1 MSKKEVYVIV
11 SADNI
16 AYELY
21 VNGPY
26 YSYEAAQ
33 DALKNEFKESCVV
46 NKDNKHKVIDKRIEG
61 DMYRVLRENQSLCY
75 GWIKKIAI
83 ADSDTEA
90 ERWIKAVK
98 DHMEAKG
105 IAVPESES
113 DISHIAEEAQ
123 HYAAKDE
130 YFVGGFWNAIALA
143 VQDYNEENT
152 KREDG
157 DNDDTN
163 NAAKSV

>member
-1 MSKKEVYVIV
+1 MSKKEVYLIV

-21 VNGPY
+21 VKGPY
-26 YSYEAAQ
+26 YFYEAAQ
-33 DALKNEFKESCVV
+33 DALKKEFKESCVV

-75 GWIKKIAI
+75 GWIKKIVVS
-83 ADSDTEA
+83 DSDTEA
-90 ERWIKAVK
+90 ERWMQAVK
-98 DHMEAKG
+98 DRMEAKN
-105 IAVPESES
+105 ITIPNESE
-113 DISHIAEEAQ
+113 IAHIAEEAQ

-143 VQDYNEENT
+143 VQDYNME
-152 KREDG
+152 R
-157 DNDDTN
+157 TN
-163 NAAKSV
+163 HSPDKEGKA

>member
-1 MSKKEVYVIV
+1 MSKKEVYLIV

-26 YSYEAAQ
+26 YFYEAAQ
-33 DALKNEFKESCVV
+33 DALKKEFKESCVV

-75 GWIKKIAI
+75 GWIKKIVVS
-83 ADSDTEA
+83 DSDTEA
-90 ERWIKAVK
+90 ERWMQAVK
-98 DHMEAKG
+98 DRMEAKN
-105 IAVPESES
+105 ITIPNESE
-113 DISHIAEEAQ
+113 IVHIAEEAQ

-143 VQDYNEENT
+143 VQDYNME
-152 KREDG
+152 R
-157 DNDDTN
+157 TN
-163 NAAKSV
+163 HSPDKEGKA

>member
-1 MSKKEVYVIV
+1 MSKKEVYLIV

-26 YSYEAAQ
+26 YSHEAAK

-46 NKDNKHKVIDKRIEG
+46 NKDNPYKIIDKRNEG

-75 GWIKKIAI
+75 GWIKKIVV

-90 ERWIKAVK
+90 ERWMQAVK
-98 DHMEAKG
+98 DHMEAKNICIPNEFE
-105 IAVPESES
+105 IA
-113 DISHIAEEAQ
+113 HIAEEAQ

-143 VQDYNEENT
+143 VQDYNEQNT
-152 KREDG
+152 RQEDG
-157 DNDDTN
+157 NNDDAN
-163 NAAKSV
+163 NASKSV

>member
-1 MSKKEVYVIV
+1 MSKKEVYLIV

-26 YSYEAAQ
+26 YFYEAAQ
-33 DALKNEFKESCVV
+33 DALKKEFKESCVV

-75 GWIKKIAI
+75 GWIKKIVVS
-83 ADSDTEA
+83 DSGTEA
-90 ERWIKAVK
+90 ERWMQAVK
-98 DHMEAKG
+98 DRMEAKN
-105 IAVPESES
+105 ITVPNESE
-113 DISHIAEEAQ
+113 IAHIAEEAQ

-152 KREDG
+152 KREEV
-157 DNDDTN
+157 DNDNRNST
-163 NAAKSV
+163 

>member
-1 MSKKEVYVIV
+1 MSKKEVYLIV

-26 YSYEAAQ
+26 YFYEAAQ
-33 DALKNEFKESCVV
+33 DALKKEFKESCVV

-75 GWIKKIAI
+75 GWIKKIVVSG
-83 ADSDTEA
+83 SDTEA
-90 ERWIKAVK
+90 ERWMQAVK
-98 DHMEAKG
+98 DRMEAKN
-105 IAVPESES
+105 ITIPNESE
-113 DISHIAEEAQ
+113 IAHIAEEAQ

-152 KREDG
+152 KREEV
-157 DNDDTN
+157 DNDNRNST
-163 NAAKSV
+163 

>member
-1 MSKKEVYVIV
+1 
-11 SADNI
+11 
-16 AYELY
+16 
-21 VNGPY
+21 
-26 YSYEAAQ
+26 
-33 DALKNEFKESCVV
+33 
-46 NKDNKHKVIDKRIEG
+46 
-61 DMYRVLRENQSLCY
+61 
-75 GWIKKIAI
+75 
-83 ADSDTEA
+83 
-90 ERWIKAVK
+90 
-98 DHMEAKG
+98 MEAKG

-157 DNDDTN
+157 DHDDTS
-163 NAAKSV
+163 NATKSV

>member
-1 MSKKEVYVIV
+1 MSKKEVYLIV

-26 YSYEAAQ
+26 YFYEAAQ
-33 DALKNEFKESCVV
+33 DALKKEFKESCVV

-75 GWIKKIAI
+75 GWIKKIVVS
-83 ADSDTEA
+83 DSGTEA
-90 ERWIKAVK
+90 ERWMQAVK
-98 DHMEAKG
+98 DRMEAKN
-105 IAVPESES
+105 ITIPNESE
-113 DISHIAEEAQ
+113 IAHIAEEAQ

-152 KREDG
+152 KREEV
-157 DNDDTN
+157 DNDNRNST
-163 NAAKSV
+163 

>member
-1 MSKKEVYVIV
+1 MSKKEVYLIV

-26 YSYEAAQ
+26 YFYEAAQ
-33 DALKNEFKESCVV
+33 DALKKEFKESCVV

-75 GWIKKIAI
+75 GWIKKIAV

-90 ERWIKAVK
+90 ERWMQAVK
-98 DHMEAKG
+98 DRMEAKN
-105 IAVPESES
+105 ITIPNESE
-113 DISHIAEEAQ
+113 IAHIAEEAQ

-152 KREDG
+152 KREEV
-157 DNDDTN
+157 DNDNRNST
-163 NAAKSV
+163 

>member
-26 YSYEAAQ
+26 YSYESAQ
-33 DALKNEFKESCVV
+33 YALKTEFKESCVV
-46 NKDNKHKVIDKRIEG
+46 NKDNKHKVIEKRIEG

-75 GWIKKIAI
+75 GWIKKIAV

-90 ERWIKAVK
+90 ERWMQAVK
-98 DHMEAKG
+98 DRMEAKN
-105 IAVPESES
+105 ITIPNESE
-113 DISHIAEEAQ
+113 IAHIAEEAQ

-143 VQDYNEENT
+143 VQDYNME
-152 KREDG
+152 R
-157 DNDDTN
+157 TN
-163 NAAKSV
+163 HSPDKEGKA

>member
-21 VNGPY
+21 INGPY

-33 DALKNEFKESCVV
+33 DALKNEFQESCVV

-75 GWIKKIAI
+75 GWIKKIVVS
-83 ADSDTEA
+83 DSDTEA
-90 ERWIKAVK
+90 ERWMQAVK
-98 DHMEAKG
+98 DRMEAKN
-105 IAVPESES
+105 ITIPNESE
-113 DISHIAEEAQ
+113 IAHIAEEAQ

-152 KREDG
+152 KREEV
-157 DNDDTN
+157 DNDNRNST
-163 NAAKSV
+163 

>member
-1 MSKKEVYVIV
+1 MSKNEVYLIV

-26 YSYEAAQ
+26 YFYEAAQ
-33 DALKNEFKESCVV
+33 DALKKEFKESCVV

-75 GWIKKIAI
+75 GWIKKIVVS
-83 ADSDTEA
+83 DSDTEA
-90 ERWIKAVK
+90 ERWMQAVK
-98 DHMEAKG
+98 DRMEAKN
-105 IAVPESES
+105 ITIPNESE
-113 DISHIAEEAQ
+113 IAHIAEEAQ

-152 KREDG
+152 KREEV
-157 DNDDTN
+157 DNDNRNST
-163 NAAKSV
+163 

>member
-1 MSKKEVYVIV
+1 MSKKEVYLIV

-26 YSYEAAQ
+26 YFYEAAK
-33 DALKNEFKESCVV
+33 DALKKEFKESCVV

-90 ERWIKAVK
+90 ERWMQAVK
-98 DHMEAKG
+98 DRMEAKN
-105 IAVPESES
+105 ITIPNESE
-113 DISHIAEEAQ
+113 IAHIAEEAQ

-152 KREDG
+152 KREEV
-157 DNDDTN
+157 DNDNRNST
-163 NAAKSV
+163 

>member
-1 MSKKEVYVIV
+1 MSKKEIYVIV

-26 YSYEAAQ
+26 YSHEAAK

-46 NKDNKHKVIDKRIEG
+46 NKDNPYKIIDKRNEG

-75 GWIKKIAI
+75 GWIKKIVV
-83 ADSDTEA
+83 ADTDTEA
-90 ERWIKAVK
+90 ERWMQAVK
-98 DHMEAKG
+98 DRMEAKN
-105 IAVPESES
+105 ITIPNESE
-113 DISHIAEEAQ
+113 IAHIAEEAQ

-143 VQDYNEENT
+143 VQDYNEQNT
-152 KREDG
+152 RQEDG
-157 DNDDTN
+157 NNDDAN
-163 NAAKSV
+163 NASKSV

>member
-21 VNGPY
+21 INGPY
-26 YSYEAAQ
+26 YSYMAAQ

-46 NKDNKHKVIDKRIEG
+46 NKDNKHKVIEKRIEG
-61 DMYRVLRENQSLCY
+61 DMYRVLRENQALYY
-75 GWIKKIAI
+75 GWIKKIVV
-83 ADSDTEA
+83 ADTDTEA
-90 ERWIKAVK
+90 ERWMQAVK
-98 DHMEAKG
+98 DRMEAKN
-105 IAVPESES
+105 ISIPNESE
-113 DISHIAEEAQ
+113 IAHIAEEAQ

-143 VQDYNEENT
+143 VQDYNEQNRNQE
-152 KREDG
+152 EG
-157 DNDDTN
+157 YNDDTN
-163 NAAKSV
+163 NAAESV

>member
-1 MSKKEVYVIV
+1 MSKKEVYLIV

-26 YSYEAAQ
+26 YSHEAAK

-46 NKDNKHKVIDKRIEG
+46 NKDNPYKIIDKRNEG
-61 DMYRVLRENQSLCY
+61 DMYRVLRENQSLYY
-75 GWIKKIAI
+75 GWIKKIVV
-83 ADSDTEA
+83 ADTDTEA
-90 ERWIKAVK
+90 ERWMQAVK
-98 DHMEAKG
+98 DRMAAKN
-105 IAVPESES
+105 IIIPNESE
-113 DISHIAEEAQ
+113 IAHIAEEAQ

-143 VQDYNEENT
+143 VQDYNEQNT
-152 KREDG
+152 RQEDG
-157 DNDDTN
+157 NNDDAN
-163 NAAKSV
+163 NASKSV

>member
-1 MSKKEVYVIV
+1 MIKKEVYLIV

-21 VNGPY
+21 INGPY

-46 NKDNKHKVIDKRIEG
+46 NKDNKHKVIEKRIDG
-61 DMYRVLRENQSLCY
+61 DMYRVLRENQALYY
-75 GWIKKIAI
+75 GWIKKIVV
-83 ADSDTEA
+83 ADTDTEA
-90 ERWIKAVK
+90 DRWIQAVK
-98 DHMEAKG
+98 DRMEAKNISIPNEPE
-105 IAVPESES
+105 IA
-113 DISHIAEEAQ
+113 HIAEEAQ

-143 VQDYNEENT
+143 VQDYNEQSRNQE
-152 KREDG
+152 EG
-157 DNDDTN
+157 YNDDTN
-163 NAAKSV
+163 NAAESV

>member
-1 MSKKEVYVIV
+1 MSKKEVYLIV

-26 YSYEAAQ
+26 YFYEAAQ
-33 DALKNEFKESCVV
+33 DALKKEFKESCVV

-75 GWIKKIAI
+75 GWIKKIVVY
-83 ADSDTEA
+83 DSDTEA
-90 ERWIKAVK
+90 ERWMQAVK
-98 DHMEAKG
+98 DRMEAKN
-105 IAVPESES
+105 ITIPNESE
-113 DISHIAEEAQ
+113 IAHIAEEAQ

-143 VQDYNEENT
+143 VQDYNME
-152 KREDG
+152 R
-157 DNDDTN
+157 TN
-163 NAAKSV
+163 HSTDKEGKA